1 MLKLLV
7 ILLIVF
13 GFIYF
18 VVFAVKVFIKKN
30 LNIFFN
36 NFQNETPK
44 QQQSDV
50 IYNKD
55 DITVLKGEAKN
66 KKKEPES

>member
-18 VVFAVKVFIKKN
+18 VVFAVKVFIKKK

-55 DITVLKGEAKN
+55 DITVLKGEAKT